1 MKARQTTID
10 IDGSDGEGGGQILRS
25 AITLALC
32 TQRGFRIRNIR
43 KNRAKPGLMRQ
54 HLMCLD
60 AAREVSGSEIEGA
73 TLGSTEVTV
82 SPKPVRSGSYSFALG
97 GAGSTMLV
105 LQTVLLPLAR
115 AGASSITLEG
125 GTHNPMAPPFE
136 FVQES
141 YCHYLRMLG
150 ITCLMRR
157 ERVGFF
163 PVGGGRVKVD
173 VAQKYVDSPHLDLV
187 ENGALRRATAR
198 VLLAQ
203 VPRKVGERELRE
215 LKRFV
220 PSLETTPQSIEHV
233 DSVSPG
239 NALLVSLEWERGV
252 TVLSSLGE
260 RGVSAEVVAGR
271 LGACARELIDSNV
284 AVDENLADQLLL
296 PLALHAGGT
305 FRTVSLTPHF
315 ASQVKL
321 LDAFLETKITSAQ
334 ESQHIV
340 RVQVDV
346 ARSESQGR

>member
-1 MKARQTTID
+1 MNARQTLID

-43 KNRAKPGLMRQ
+43 KNRSKPGLMRQ
-54 HLMCLD
+54 HLMCLE
-60 AAREVSGSEIEGA
+60 AAREISESEVEGA
-73 TLGSTEVTV
+73 TLGSTEVTFV
-82 SPKPVRSGSYSFALG
+82 PKPARAGSYSFALG

-105 LQTVLLPLAR
+105 MQTVLLPLAR

-136 FVQES
+136 FVQEA
-141 YCHYLRMLG
+141 YCHHLRMIG
-150 ITCLMRR
+150 IVCTMQR

-163 PVGGGRVKVD
+163 PVGGGCVKVD
-173 VAQKYVDSPHLDLV
+173 VAQERVDSPRLDLV
-187 ENGALRRATAR
+187 ANGSLRRATAR

-203 VPRKVGERELRE
+203 VPHKVGERELRE

-239 NALLVSLEWERGV
+239 NALLLSLEWEQGV
-252 TVLSSLGE
+252 TVLSGLGE
-260 RGVSAEVVAGR
+260 RGVSAEVVAAR
-271 LGACARELIDSNV
+271 LGESARALIENNV

-305 FRTVSLTPHF
+305 FRTVALTPHF

-321 LDAFLETKITSAQ
+321 LDAFLGTKIISSQ
-334 ESQHIV
+334 ESEHVV
-340 RVQVDV
+340 RVEVEGSRD
-346 ARSESQGR
+346 